1 MANQDAKRLEQLAAE
16 AQYRTQRLALYRAR
30 LYGGRAHDRA
40 RLAELQRG
48 SDEAQARLKRARAAA
63 TAPPPA
69 GPP

>member
-30 LYGGRAHDRA
+30 LYGGRAHDRV

-48 SDEAQARLKRARAAA
+48 SDEAKARLRRARAGAA
-63 TAPPPA
+63 DPPPA
-69 GPP
+69 

>member
-1 MANQDAKRLEQLAAE
+1 MAREDAKRLEQLAAE

-48 SDEAQARLKRARAAA
+48 SDDAKARLRRARAGPGD
-63 TAPPPA
+63 TPPA
-69 GPP
+69 

>member
-48 SDEAQARLKRARAAA
+48 SDEAKARLRRARAAA
-63 TAPPPA
+63 AAPPPA
-69 GPP
+69 

>member
-1 MANQDAKRLEQLAAE
+1 MPNHDAKRLEQLAAE

-48 SDEAQARLKRARAAA
+48 SDEAKARLTRARSAAA
-63 TAPPPA
+63 DPPPA
-69 GPP
+69 